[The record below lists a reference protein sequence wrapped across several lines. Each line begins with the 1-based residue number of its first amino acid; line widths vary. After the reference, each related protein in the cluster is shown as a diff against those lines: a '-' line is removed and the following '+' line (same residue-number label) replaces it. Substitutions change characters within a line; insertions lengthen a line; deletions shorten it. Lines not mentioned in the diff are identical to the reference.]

1 MKIVA
6 MVARYLLALMFVV
19 FGLNNFLN
27 FIPAQMPPGKAGEFA
42 GLLMSSHYSLAVGA
56 VMVISG
62 ILFLINRYVALALV
76 LLGPVLFNILL
87 FHIFFLPATI
97 GMGIFATLLWFLVFW
112 QHRAAFAGI
121 FAARLED

>member
-76 LLGPVLFNILL
+76 LLGPVLFNILV
-87 FHIFFLPATI
+87 FHALMAPGGI
-97 GMGIFATLLWFLVFW
+97 GPGAVATLLWWLVFW
-112 QHRAAFAGI
+112 EHRVAFVGI
-121 FAARLED
+121 FSAHLAE